1 MSEYQPY
8 CMPSSFRVTDLTNQV
23 FPLIGKIDEATDQ
36 LSTLLENKVDAWTDL
51 DSRRI
56 EANSQRKPSAQLV
69 SDEDQDIGIL
79 RKTID
84 VLSTSKIQLVTMNY
98 DLIDHNI
105 KLVDSEI
112 ALLEKALIGCGELK
126 FIQELNL
133 KETDRVTPDTKSTLA
148 ITEKKRKYDVVKSDE
163 AVQIIA
169 KAIDPNEPVYCIC
182 NRIAFGDMIACDN
195 EECPIEWFHY
205 ACVNLIRTPL
215 NAWLCPN
222 CIRQNK
228 R

>member
-8 CMPSSFRVTDLTNQV
+8 CIPSSFRVTDLTNQV

-36 LSTLLENKVDAWTDL
+36 LSTLLENKVDASTDL
-51 DSRRI
+51 DSRKI
-56 EANSQRKPSAQLV
+56 EANTERKPSAQLV
-69 SDEDQDIGIL
+69 SDEEQEIVML

-126 FIQELNL
+126 FIQELNP
-133 KETDRVTPDTKSTLA
+133 KESDHVTPDAKSILA
-148 ITEKKRKYDVVKSDE
+148 ITEKKRKYEVKSDE
-163 AVQIIA
+163 TVQIAA
-169 KAIDPNEPVYCIC
+169 KPIDPNEPVYCIC
-182 NRIAFGDMIACDN
+182 NRIAFGDMVACDN

-205 ACVNLIRTPL
+205 ACVNVIRTPL
-215 NAWLCPN
+215 NVWLCPN

>member
-8 CMPSSFRVTDLTNQV
+8 CIPSSFRVTDLTNQV

-36 LSTLLENKVDAWTDL
+36 LSTLLENKADAWADL
-51 DSRRI
+51 DSQMI
-56 EANSQRKPSAQLV
+56 EANTQRKPSVQLV
-69 SDEDQDIGIL
+69 SDEEQDIGML

-133 KETDRVTPDTKSTLA
+133 KETDRVTPDAKSTLP
-148 ITEKKRKYDVVKSDE
+148 ITEKKRKYEVKSNE
-163 AVQIIA
+163 PVQIAA
-169 KAIDPNEPVYCIC
+169 KPVDPNEPVYCIC
-182 NRIAFGDMIACDN
+182 NRIAFGDMVACDN

-205 ACVNLIRTPL
+205 ACVNVIKTPL
-215 NAWLCPN
+215 NAWLCPI